1 MALDAFIKFEG
12 GQNKIL
18 GESLDKSYPSSGG
31 WSSLTSV
38 TFSSKNTA
46 NIGTGSAGAGSGKV
60 SFEDFSIVKNVDNG
74 SPQFFMALC
83 AGDHYDTVTIAIRK
97 AGGGGA
103 ASDKAFLQYKFALVF
118 VTSISTTVGAE
129 DEAPSETITFAYG
142 ATQIQY
148 TPQKPD
154 GSFGTAN
161 PTQWSRVK
169 NNNTLTVA

>member
-12 GQNKIL
+12 GQNKIT
-18 GESLDKSYPSSGG
+18 GESLDTTYKSGDG

-60 SFEDFSIVKNVDNG
+60 SFEDFSVVKNVDNG

-83 AGDHYDTVTIAIRK
+83 AGDHYDKVTIAIRK
-97 AGGGGA
+97 AGGGPA
-103 ASDKAFLQYKFALVF
+103 ASTQAFLQYVFALVF
-118 VTSISTTVGAE
+118 VTSISTTVGAD

-148 TPQKPD
+148 TPQKTD
-154 GSFGTAN
+154 GSMGTAN
-161 PTQWSRVK
+161 PAQWSRVT
-169 NNNTLTVA
+169 NNNTLNVK

>member
-1 MALDAFIKFEG
+1 MAIDAFIKFEG
-12 GQNKIL
+12 GKNKIV
-18 GESLDKSYPSSGG
+18 GESLDKSFPGSAG

-38 TFSSKNTA
+38 TFGSKNTA
-46 NIGTGSAGAGSGKV
+46 NIGTASAGAGSGKV
-60 SFEDFSIVKNVDNG
+60 TFDDFSIIKNVDNG

-97 AGGGGA
+97 AAGGNA
-103 ASDKAFLQYKFALVF
+103 ASTQPFLQYKFALVF
-118 VTSISTTVGAE
+118 VTSISTTVAAE
-129 DEAPSETITFAYG
+129 DESPSETISYAYG

-148 TPQKPD
+148 TPQKTD

-169 NNNTLTVA
+169 NNNTLDVS